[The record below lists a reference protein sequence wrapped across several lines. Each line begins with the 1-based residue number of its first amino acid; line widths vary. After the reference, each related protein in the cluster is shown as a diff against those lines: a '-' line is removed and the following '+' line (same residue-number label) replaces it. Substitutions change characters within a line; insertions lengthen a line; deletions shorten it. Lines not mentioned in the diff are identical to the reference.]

1 MESINLGAVLFAGL
15 LLLWLVYAL
24 PRTASRREVMGRA
37 RAADEAEMSSQ
48 ARDLSAAVH
57 ARRSSAEVT
66 SPMSQDRLL
75 MRPADPTRRPR
86 FDAEPGTRV
95 DLGEERGR
103 SRRLMRTVLIGL
115 IAATAVLVVAA
126 VTQLLPWWTPLLTA
140 LALGVFL
147 AGLRRAELDRRA
159 RRTRAATRARRE
171 QAEAETAR
179 RRATGAAPQP
189 STRVDLGEER
199 GRSRR
204 LMRTVLIGLI
214 AATAV
219 LVVAAVTQL
228 LPWWTPLLTALAL
241 GVFLAGLRRAE
252 LDRRARRTRA
262 ATRARREQAEAET
275 ARRRATGAA
284 PQPSTRE
291 LPAPSETASVTAPAS
306 SAASPAVTDLEAAS
320 ERAAQ
325 QVTRPGEWTP
335 RPVPRP
341 TYALRGEVDDLASRH
356 AAHRRTMLP
365 ESVPLESAHVE
376 EAEAVEESFA
386 PAQDLHLDE
395 ILARRRA

>member
-179 RRATGAAPQP
+179 C
-189 STRVDLGEER
+189 
-199 GRSRR
+199 
-204 LMRTVLIGLI
+204 
-214 AATAV
+214 
-219 LVVAAVTQL
+219 
-228 LPWWTPLLTALAL
+228 
-241 GVFLAGLRRAE
+241 
-252 LDRRARRTRA
+252 
-262 ATRARREQAEAET
+262 
-275 ARRRATGAA
+275 RATGAA